1 MPRHLPLPL
10 LSLSL
15 SLPRRAVPALC
26 CVRFLFRHC
35 HEIRGDRLHR
45 YASAPTTPEP
55 RSGDTAASA
64 QLWLDGTFFLHLPSG
79 SVSLLRLIIYEE
91 KRACGQFVR
100 INCRRPRPR
109 RSPGPLP
116 RRAPV
121 RACREEVIGECVDA
135 VLAVV
140 ALGCGKRGAVA
151 GGGMTGEPP
160 DAALDAARTA
170 ASPSCAG
177 VEGPRGGV
185 AFGFRF

>member
-1 MPRHLPLPL
+1 MPPPRVLPPKPRRHAIAAVAATASSFAEMRRHCRELDAK
-10 LSLSL
+10 SS
-15 SLPRRAVPALC
+15 RRAV
-26 CVRFLFRHC
+26 
-35 HEIRGDRLHR
+35 
-45 YASAPTTPEP
+45 
-55 RSGDTAASA
+55 AAS
-64 QLWLDGTFFLHLPSG
+64 LPIWPLGGQIRHRGGRIRIRRTWIHPAGRSATCHA
-79 SVSLLRLIIYEE
+79 
-91 KRACGQFVR
+91 ACGQFVR

-151 GGGMTGEPP
+151 GGGMAGEPP